1 MISVNYNEGMD
12 EGEGQYNNNKIS
24 EVLNAYRNQ
33 MNEHLKIFSVDLRG
47 YS

>member
-12 EGEGQYNNNKIS
+12 CGVDSNQNIS
-24 EVLNAYRNQ
+24 KSLNHYRNV
-33 MNEHLKIFSVDLRG
+33 MNKDLKIFSVDLRG